1 MKFYINLFK
10 SVFTIPLL
18 LMLQGTHIKAQEHF
32 SYKFS
37 DNWWVGLNAGTTLQF
52 GELHSLSGNHKTLG
66 RGASVYMGKQILPW
80 LSLRGNLMAGV
91 FKGEDLFIHSKA
103 NFYSYQLT
111 GIFSF
116 PTLFKGYNAQRR
128 IDVYGITGAGFIDFQ
143 SDVWDN
149 VTQEWLGGFG
159 HGYGKG
165 INGYT
170 RDWIFPVGVGVM
182 WNFYGGFNLNLET
195 SYLFI
200 NSDKL
205 DASDVFTGKDRGLY
219 SSLGFS
225 YRFNL
230 GHIRH
235 PEPLNYQT
243 SADKISFKYKN
254 LSIQQGRSRRLR
266 DGAKPALAVEIPA
279 KIGAIDS
286 FNIVLRLRNDGV
298 SGVADIDVV
307 IPQGFTAKLPKA
319 SGLVSEMNDLVGNI
333 YTTLPPSDTTL
344 QMTLTV
350 FSAQAPVGSHP
361 FYIGYKVID
370 ASGETA
376 GEKKVYYVE
385 KDLMYSP
392 DGGRPLVDR
401 MMGVEFRV
409 QLTASRER
417 IAAEKL
423 AQLYPIREKIFEDFS
438 DGFYQYTAGSFKTSQ
453 EADKFRE
460 KLSKDL
466 GLTDLYVVFFQNGV
480 RISSFKGA
488 ETKPTYLRT
497 PETTQRHGTPT
508 AAEPK
513 AVRADEY
520 RIEIRK
526 SEGVKLKIAELQA
539 LFETPEPITEVYH
552 EGVYYYFA
560 GKFAKEEIAQAYRE
574 YLSDR
579 YGFVSARVVPFSR
592 GKVVVKN

>member
-1 MKFYINLFK
+1 MKIIKNILK
-10 SVFTIPLL
+10 SFFTIPLL
-18 LMLQGTHIKAQEHF
+18 LMLHGTHTNAQEQF

-37 DNWWVGLNAGTTLQF
+37 DNWWVGLNAGPTLQF
-52 GELHSLSGNHKTLG
+52 GELRSLGGNDKTLG
-66 RGASVYMGKQILPW
+66 SGATVYMGKQILPW

-91 FKGEDLFIHSKA
+91 FKGQDLFLHSKA
-103 NFYSYQLT
+103 NFYSFQLT

-116 PTLFKGYNAQRR
+116 PTLLKGNNAQRK
-128 IDVYGITGAGFIDFQ
+128 IDFYAITGAGFIDFQ

-149 VTQEWLGGFG
+149 TTQEWLGGFG
-159 HGYGKG
+159 HGLGKG
-165 INGYT
+165 IKGYT
-170 RDWIFPVGVGVM
+170 REWIFPVGLGMM

-205 DASDVFTGKDRGLY
+205 DASDVFPGNDRGLY

-225 YRFNL
+225 YKFNF

-279 KIGAIDS
+279 KIGAVDS
-286 FNIVLRLRNDGV
+286 FLVVLNLRNDGV

-307 IPQGFTAKLPKA
+307 IPQGFTVKLPKA
-319 SGLVSEMNDLVGNI
+319 AGLVAEMNDLVGNI

-344 QMTLTV
+344 QMTLMV
-350 FSAQAPVGSHP
+350 FSAQAPVGAHP
-361 FYIGYKVID
+361 FYVGYKVID
-370 ASGETA
+370 AAGETA

-385 KDLMYSP
+385 KDLMYTP

-409 QLTASRER
+409 QLAASRDR

-423 AQLYPIREKIFEDFS
+423 SQLYPIREKIFEDFS

-466 GLTDLYVVFFQNGV
+466 GLSDLYVVFFQNGT

-488 ETKPTYLRT
+488 ETGPAYLRT
-497 PETTQRHGTPT
+497 NETARKEKTVTASESRPQR
-508 AAEPK
+508 AE
-513 AVRADEY
+513 EY
-520 RIEIRK
+520 RVEIRK
-526 SEGVKLKIAELQA
+526 SEGVRLKLNEIQSM
-539 LFETPEPITEVYH
+539 FETPEPITEVYQD
-552 EGVYYYFA
+552 GVYYYFA
-560 GKFAKEEIAQAYRE
+560 GRFAKEEIAQAYRE

-579 YGFVSARVVPFSR
+579 YGIVSARVVPFSR
-592 GKVVVKN
+592 GRLLVKN